1 MEIISIVSIITETV
15 AIVISA
21 FVVFFF
27 LIQKQETPIDK
38 NIFKMVCLT
47 IAVLFCDIL
56 CYWYRG
62 ESSQLAYFM
71 VRLGNFF
78 LYLVNYLIFICYG
91 KALYLAL
98 KPESPLQ
105 KRLLQAVYV
114 MTYLSIGLLVVS
126 QFTGILYS
134 FDETNHYYRG
144 RLYYLAQAAPI
155 CGGVI
160 YFAIIIANRR
170 KISKNVLLG
179 FSVYLILPL
188 LATVYQTF
196 SFGYPAQTVA
206 GVIGCW
212 GIFLA
217 REVEIRN
224 QLQQALNQA
233 NRRQEE
239 LERTLELVNEQFA
252 VLQSVAEVYCMMCLI
267 DLDRGSAQMVR
278 AESQNCSREN
288 SPRDMQGII
297 EAVIAATAP
306 GQQEQ
311 VREFMNLTTLSN
323 RMGGSKTLSAEFTI
337 EQLGWVRG
345 QFIAVHADPGGRL
358 TRVIFVTENINEE
371 KRQQETL
378 LKKSRTDGLT
388 GLYNRGAY
396 QDTIFQYKDEPIE
409 DDFTLISFDL
419 NGLKTVNDTL
429 GHQAG
434 DELIM
439 GACQCMN
446 QAFGTLGRL
455 YRVGGDEF
463 ACLAIIPQEALQE
476 ALSRFDRL
484 VDEWSGRLVHSLSIA
499 YGVVR
504 KQELPH
510 GTIEEMAVLA
520 DQRMYGAK
528 RVHYQKKENDRRG
541 GRR

>member
-27 LIQKQETPIDK
+27 LIQKKETPIDK

-47 IAVLFCDIL
+47 IAALFCDIL
-56 CYWYRG
+56 CYWYKG

-78 LYLVNYLIFICYG
+78 LYLVNYLVFICYG

-134 FDETNHYYRG
+134 FDETNRYYRG
-144 RLYYLAQAAPI
+144 RLYYLAQVAPI

-196 SFGYPAQTVA
+196 FFGYPAQTVA

-267 DLDRGSAQMVR
+267 DLDRGSAKMVR

-358 TRVIFVTENINEE
+358 TRVIFVAENINEE

-378 LKKSRTDGLT
+378 LK
-388 GLYNRGAY
+388 NP
-396 QDTIFQYKDEPIE
+396 EPM
-409 DDFTLISFDL
+409 D
-419 NGLKTVNDTL
+419 
-429 GHQAG
+429 
-434 DELIM
+434 
-439 GACQCMN
+439 
-446 QAFGTLGRL
+446 
-455 YRVGGDEF
+455 
-463 ACLAIIPQEALQE
+463 
-476 ALSRFDRL
+476 
-484 VDEWSGRLVHSLSIA
+484 
-499 YGVVR
+499 
-504 KQELPH
+504 
-510 GTIEEMAVLA
+510 
-520 DQRMYGAK
+520 
-528 RVHYQKKENDRRG
+528 
-541 GRR
+541 